1 MALFGERKIQ
11 AYKSKELALR
21 IAYREGVGKVNV
33 FQVLFPQEQELYGE
47 VIQKFRHLKSEIAR
61 LCE

>member
-1 MALFGERKIQ
+1 MAPFGERKIK
-11 AYKSKELALR
+11 AYKSKELVLR

-33 FQVLFPQEQELYGE
+33 FQVLFPREQEQYGE
-47 VIQKFRHLKSEIAR
+47 VIQKFHHLKSEIAR